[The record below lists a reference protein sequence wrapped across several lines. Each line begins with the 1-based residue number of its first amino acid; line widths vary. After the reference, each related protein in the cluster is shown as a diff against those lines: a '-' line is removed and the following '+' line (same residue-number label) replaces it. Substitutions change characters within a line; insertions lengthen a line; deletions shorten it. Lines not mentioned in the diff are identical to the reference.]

1 MRPTSPKF
9 VRDLMTVGV
18 PTCPP
23 ETLVANIARLLVD
36 KNFEEVVVL
45 EEGHNIGVVGFDGL
59 VIIYDRE
66 DALELTAE
74 QVMRPGI
81 STILPDIPLEAAAQ
95 IMRDKNV
102 RVLYLTHHA
111 SGVEYPAASIS
122 YRHLVRH
129 LAARNDQELI
139 DLGIDATRLS
149 PLEAFVQRREAARR
163 KADLPNARH
172 NNK

>member
-23 ETLVANIARLLVD
+23 ETLVADIARLLAE

-45 EEGHNIGVVGFDGL
+45 EEGHNVGVVGFSEL
-59 VIIYDRE
+59 VKVYDQE
-66 DALELTAE
+66 DALKLTAE

-81 STILPDIPLEAAAQ
+81 PTTLPDIPLETAAQ
-95 IMRDKNV
+95 LMRDQNV

-122 YRHLVRH
+122 YTHFIRH
-129 LAARNDQELI
+129 LAARDDQDLN
-139 DLGIDATRLS
+139 DLGVDAARLS
-149 PLEAFVQRREAARR
+149 PLEIFIHRRDAARR
-163 KADLPNARH
+163 KATG
-172 NNK
+172 KT